1 MESLENYRPSNAF
14 LAYLNDCIN
23 RPKVAE
29 PKEEVSTIDGDIIS
43 LGAMKKALQAGK
55 GVMIGGFFVGSTG
68 SSDMEF
74 GYSLSIYA
82 VISPFFIIPL
92 RVKKGNPSG
101 CLFTFS

>member
-43 LGAMKKALQAGK
+43 SGAMKQALQTGK

-68 SSDMEF
+68 ISDMEF
-74 GYSLSIYA
+74 GYSLSI
-82 VISPFFIIPL
+82 
-92 RVKKGNPSG
+92 
-101 CLFTFS
+101 